1 MSSFE
6 ELESRFQHIKEMAYR
21 KKELPSYQ
29 GENAYSAA
37 DVHYFYAM
45 KYIYDRYKL
54 RQVHK
59 DEAEKEVETLKL
71 KYISA
76 KQSEDARARAYR
88 EFNEVRHKTGQ
99 ITKELISHEGKS
111 QKEVFELLFCNLIPA
126 FTNEV
131 AGQKIKE
138 GAGYFLLTG
147 ENNLTDEEKKEL
159 RKRYA

>member
-6 ELESRFQHIKEMAYR
+6 KLESRFQHIKEMAYR
-21 KKELPSYQ
+21 KNALPSYQ
-29 GENAYSAA
+29 GEGAYTDA

-88 EFNEVRHKTGQ
+88 EFDEVRQKAGQ
-99 ITKELISHEGKS
+99 ITKALISYEGKS

-131 AGQKIKE
+131 VSQKIKE

-147 ENNLTDEEKKEL
+147 ENNLTDEEREEL
-159 RKRYA
+159 RQRYA